1 MLLSISSLIRFP
13 ISPGHFSFRKGK
25 DEVPNLRIFLRPKII
40 SGSVQK
46 VTSGYKIWMRFMEPH
61 QDVLEIVPWDPE
73 HVPLEHVLRWA
84 KVEPE
89 LSMDTEGGLHGVLFK
104 PPTFILKT
112 SSCYPRDS
120 VFQTQH
126 RCGQPGMGSGE
137 QRPLQALLSHLR
149 SSQGSQGTAAG
160 LPWPPEDPACASSSR
175 NAADLWRKVR
185 TLCQALH
192 ANNKYYFCS

>member
-1 MLLSISSLIRFP
+1 M
-13 ISPGHFSFRKGK
+13 G
-25 DEVPNLRIFLRPKII
+25 
-40 SGSVQK
+40 
-46 VTSGYKIWMRFMEPH
+46 PH

-137 QRPLQALLSHLR
+137 QGPLQALPSHLR
-149 SSQGSQGTAAG
+149 SSRGAG
-160 LPWPPEDPACASSSR
+160 AQLRGCRGHLRTQPAPPPAGMRQICGGKLELCVKPFTQTINITSAH
-175 NAADLWRKVR
+175 NR
-185 TLCQALH
+185 TFLQHRL
-192 ANNKYYFCS
+192 